1 MTPFLT
7 LCLTGF
13 LAIFSST
20 LSKSPVLPLFA
31 AHLGAGPSGV
41 GMVAAVSAFT
51 GIIASI
57 PAGMLSDRWGR
68 GGCW

>member
-51 GIIASI
+51 DLIASL
-57 PAGMLSDRWGR
+57 PAGML
-68 GGCW
+68 